1 MVNLTSLNLEDCNKL
16 QGENVGG
23 RGCLRCCPRAS
34 PKLCTRVM
42 AMCVFLPPPTHP
54 LIPGDIAVLASLTQ
68 IVELNL
74 WGCSRLQGRSVDG
87 GRG

>member
-1 MVNLTSLNLEDCNKL
+1 MGPAG
-16 QGENVGG
+16 GEA
-23 RGCLRCCPRAS
+23 PRAS

-42 AMCVFLPPPTHP
+42 AMCVSLPPPTHP
-54 LIPGDIAVLASLTQ
+54 LIPGDIGVLASLTQ

-74 WGCSRLQGRSVDG
+74 CDCKNLQGEDWWGG